1 MKIDLTDWEGDKH
14 YAQYKRFKVQ
24 NEQVRIIGMNKCSFF
39 KHLVII
45 RLHETSSSILSK
57 WGIVSDSVLWAS

>member
-24 NEQVRIIGMNKCSFF
+24 NEQVRI
-39 KHLVII
+39 
-45 RLHETSSSILSK
+45 
-57 WGIVSDSVLWAS
+57 